1 MNTTRVDTSS
11 FQGKSGT
18 QRTKKGWFFD
28 TGWRHVVAILITL
41 FALFPVI
48 WVVSAAFSGGG
59 LQSQSLI
66 PDKVTLNNYRTLVK
80 QPFWTWMRNSM
91 IVGFVTA
98 FLTVFLCACAAY
110 AFSRLRFKGRR
121 GGMMFLLL
129 IQMFPN
135 LLAAVALFLLMQRV
149 KGLFPAIGL
158 GTYWGLI
165 LVYLG
170 GALGVNTWL
179 MKGFFDTL
187 PRELDESAKVDGAT
201 HAQIFFR
208 IILPLAAP
216 VLAVIGL
223 LSFVGSQSEFMMAD
237 VIIQNNESQRTAAVG
252 LSRFVLAGFAN
263 NWGAFAMGSLIVAI
277 PVLVLWLFLQRY
289 VVSGLTAGAV
299 KG

>member
-1 MNTTRVDTSS
+1 MNTPRIDTSS

-28 TGWRHVVAILITL
+28 TGWRHVVAIVITV

-66 PDKVTLNNYRTLVK
+66 PDKVTLNNYRTLTK

-91 IVGFVTA
+91 IVGFITA
-98 FLTVFLCACAAY
+98 FMTVFLCACAAY

-223 LSFVGSQSEFMMAD
+223 LSFVASQSEFMMAD

-277 PVLVLWLFLQRY
+277 PVLLLWLFLQRY

>member
-1 MNTTRVDTSS
+1 MSTTRLDTSS

-28 TGWRHVVAILITL
+28 TGWRHVVAILITV

-98 FLTVFLCACAAY
+98 LLTVFLCACAAY

-223 LSFVGSQSEFMMAD
+223 LSFVASQSEFMMAD
-237 VIIQNNESQRTAAVG
+237 VIIQNNEAQRTAAVG

-263 NWGAFAMGSLIVAI
+263 NWGAFAMGSLIVAV

>member
-1 MNTTRVDTSS
+1 M

-28 TGWRHVVAILITL
+28 TGWRHVVAILITV

-66 PDKVTLNNYRTLVK
+66 PDKVTLNNYRTLVR

-98 FLTVFLCACAAY
+98 LLTVFLCACAAY

-187 PRELDESAKVDGAT
+187 PWELDESAKVDGAT

-223 LSFVGSQSEFMMAD
+223 LSFVASQSEFMMAD
-237 VIIQNNESQRTAAVG
+237 VIIQNNEAQRTAAVG

-263 NWGAFAMGSLIVAI
+263 NWGAFAMGSLIVAV